1 MCVRAKSRQRQ
12 RDWSGPYNGRKTNAY
27 MNLNMN
33 IIGII
38 FSFAFV
44 YEFISLC
51 GDFHFLSLVCFFFSS
66 HLLLFQCL
74 GIFTLLWC
82 SINSSILLGW
92 LPVQY
97 ALRICI
103 VCRCWRWACVCVCL
117 FHSLAIICLFVCYLL
132 SSFALFM
139 NCCVLQP
146 KRKLFTYLF
155 HLAGALLA
163 TAVARSYMVF
173 SPIFQLILF
182 CFLII
187 WLTKRE
193 KKICFVLS
201 YPYAYLVR
209 AVQKYTHFS
218 WETTVFSF
226 LFWVLFSN
234 NVHLVL
240 TDCWHFL
247 IFFNIWRW

>member
-1 MCVRAKSRQRQ
+1 
-12 RDWSGPYNGRKTNAY
+12 
-27 MNLNMN
+27 MNLFLYAV
-33 IIGII
+33 I
-38 FSFAFV
+38 FIFCLWFV
-44 YEFISLC
+44 
-51 GDFHFLSLVCFFFSS
+51 FFFSS

-193 KKICFVLS
+193 KKNLFCFIISICISCACSTKVYSFQLRDDSLLLFILS
-201 YPYAYLVR
+201 
-209 AVQKYTHFS
+209 
-218 WETTVFSF
+218 
-226 LFWVLFSN
+226 
-234 NVHLVL
+234 
-240 TDCWHFL
+240 L
-247 IFFNIWRW
+247 I

>member
-103 VCRCWRWACVCVCL
+103 VCRCWRWVCVCVCAFFIL
-117 FHSLAIICLFVCYLL
+117 SPSFVCLFVTFCLLLHCSWIVVCCNQNANYLRIFSTWPEL
-132 SSFALFM
+132 S
-139 NCCVLQP
+139 
-146 KRKLFTYLF
+146 
-155 HLAGALLA
+155 
-163 TAVARSYMVF
+163 
-173 SPIFQLILF
+173 
-182 CFLII
+182 
-187 WLTKRE
+187 
-193 KKICFVLS
+193 
-201 YPYAYLVR
+201 
-209 AVQKYTHFS
+209 
-218 WETTVFSF
+218 
-226 LFWVLFSN
+226 
-234 NVHLVL
+234 
-240 TDCWHFL
+240 
-247 IFFNIWRW
+247 